1 MQNIFYIEKDKKN
14 LNKLIKNLKFKKK
27 IISLAHGV
35 FDVIHLGH
43 LEHLSQAK
51 STCDVLFVSI
61 TVDKYVR
68 KGPGRPYFKAI
79 QRAHML
85 LGLACVDYVI
95 INNKPTAVDL
105 LNTVKPNF
113 YVKGPDYRN
122 KNNDITK
129 NIYKEEK
136 ILKKNYGKIYFTT
149 GDTFSS
155 SNIINLTTEVFSEQ
169 LKKIINEVK
178 NKFNFENF
186 VKKINKIKN
195 KKILIIGETIIDQ
208 YNYVKYLDKAGKE
221 DLIAT
226 SYLNKKTFYGGAL
239 ASLKHLSEF
248 SDKIDLITLVG
259 KDFNKSKFFS
269 LAKLNKKKIKIHD
282 IIDEKFN
289 TILKERYINEV
300 NLKKIFEVYKF
311 NSHDISLKNRKKL
324 NKLIKNK
331 IKQYDLVIVADYGH
345 GFIDESTIKL
355 LNGAKFLSVNTQTN
369 AGNRGFNLINK
380 YKKTNYCCV
389 DLPEA
394 KLATSINSDNHEIL
408 FKKLTKTVKTDFF
421 TISLGKKGC
430 ALVGKNNKITEVP
443 AFNERPID
451 TMGAGDAFLLISSIL
466 FYLGYDTKTTGLI
479 SNLYASIKI
488 KIVGHE
494 EVIKKNEFLKSLMYI
509 LK

>member
-14 LNKLIKNLKFKKK
+14 LDQFIKNLKSKKK
-27 IISLAHGV
+27 IIGLAHGV

-43 LEHLSQAK
+43 LEHLKQAK
-51 STCDVLFVSI
+51 SICDILFVSI
-61 TVDKYVR
+61 TIDKYVR

-79 QRAHML
+79 QRAQML
-85 LGLACVDYVI
+85 LGISCVNYVI

-105 LNTVKPNF
+105 ISTVKPNF
-113 YVKGPDYRN
+113 YVKGPDYKN

-129 NIYKEEK
+129 NIYKEEQ
-136 ILKKNYGKIYFTT
+136 ILKKNYGKLYFTT
-149 GDTFSS
+149 GETFSS
-155 SNIINLTTEVFSEQ
+155 SNIINLTTEVFSEK
-169 LKKIINEVK
+169 LKKIIYEVK
-178 NKFNFENF
+178 SKFNFATF
-186 VKKINKIKN
+186 LKDINKIKN

-226 SYLNKKTFYGGAL
+226 LYLNKKIFYGGAL
-239 ASLKHLSEF
+239 ATLKHLSEF
-248 SDKIDLITLVG
+248 CDNIDLITLVG

-269 LAKLNKKKIKIHD
+269 LTNLNKKKIKIHE
-282 IIDEKFN
+282 IIDEKSN
-289 TILKERYINEV
+289 TILKERFINEI

-311 NSHDISLKNRKKL
+311 NSENLSLENKNKL
-324 NKLIKNK
+324 NKFIKNK
-331 IKQYDLVIVADYGH
+331 IKQYDLVIVTDYGH
-345 GFIDESTIKL
+345 GFINENTIKL
-355 LNGAKFLSVNTQTN
+355 LDSAKFLSVNAQTN
-369 AGNRGFNLINK
+369 AANRGFNLISK
-380 YKKTNYCCV
+380 YKRTNYCCI

-394 KLATSINSDNHEIL
+394 KLASSINSNEYNIL
-408 FKKLTKTVKTDFF
+408 FKKLIKIVKTDFF

-430 ALVGKNNKITEVP
+430 VLMGKNKKIIEVP

-451 TMGAGDAFLLISSIL
+451 TMGAGDAFLLISTLL
-466 FYLGYDTKTTGLI
+466 FYLGYDTKTIGLI

-494 EVIKKNEFLKSLMYI
+494 EVIKKNEFLKSLMYV